1 MAYITSESVK
11 EIRNNLK
18 ALYPA
23 KQGWK
28 FSVTREHYSSV
39 RCIILT
45 APIEL
50 RLDITRQ
57 NESVN
62 NFWISSRYN
71 DAPNDAAKEVLT
83 NVNNILNL
91 NNYDNSDAMTD
102 YFDCG
107 HYVTISI
114 GAWDKPFQVK

>member
-18 ALYPA
+18 VLFPA

-28 FSVTREHYSSV
+28 FSVTRQHYSNV
-39 RCIILT
+39 RCEILT
-45 APIEL
+45 APVEL
-50 RLDITRQ
+50 RLDTTRT

-62 NFWISSRYN
+62 NFWIESRYDGN
-71 DAPNDAAKEVLT
+71 NDAATAILKSI
-83 NVNNILNL
+83 NDILNL
-91 NNYDNSDAMTD
+91 NNYDNSDAQTD

-107 HYVTISI
+107 HYVTLTI
-114 GAWDKPFQVK
+114 GAWDKPFQVVA